1 MSYKNWQKEAYS
13 SAFSQVYSAS
23 VSGGSD
29 AMTYYV
35 SGGFKDIKGIVS
47 NTGIKQGDLRANL
60 TANLSKSV
68 TMALA
73 LNGSIKQND
82 MMTGVIRQVVLPVHW
97 HVQYWIQLLMKF
109 RQTTRHYKR
118 TWTQKLLFIAGGMTM
133 MI

>member
-1 MSYKNWQKEAYS
+1 
-13 SAFSQVYSAS
+13 
-23 VSGGSD
+23 
-29 AMTYYV
+29 MTYYV

-97 HVQYWIQLLMKF
+97 HVQY
-109 RQTTRHYKR
+109 
-118 TWTQKLLFIAGGMTM
+118 
-133 MI
+133 

>member
-1 MSYKNWQKEAYS
+1 MCMVKTWINIKKDPTNPEYYRVLSYKNWQKEAYS

-82 MMTGVIRQVVLPVHW
+82 MMTG
-97 HVQYWIQLLMKF
+97 
-109 RQTTRHYKR
+109 
-118 TWTQKLLFIAGGMTM
+118 G
-133 MI
+133 